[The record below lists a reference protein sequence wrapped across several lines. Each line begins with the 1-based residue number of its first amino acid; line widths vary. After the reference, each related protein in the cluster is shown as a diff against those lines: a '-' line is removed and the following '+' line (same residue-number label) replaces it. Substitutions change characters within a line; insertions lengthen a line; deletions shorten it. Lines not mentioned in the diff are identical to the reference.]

1 MWYVLQEDSVTLS
14 QHTDALEPVGQPWSN
29 PRPTG
34 LNGSRPLLGAG
45 LGLVV
50 GGLVLLL
57 VFAALVL
64 GRLGHGDLGGGAAT
78 GRGHGGGRGAGLR
91 LGGEHLGDDLVGG
104 LLLRVH
110 GLLDVGGVEVH
121 VLLAG
126 EGHEGVHDLVGDGAQ
141 HEAVVLQALVA
152 GEVQRLADDDAH
164 AVAGGGNGLADRL
177 GQVGADHGHGH
188 HGGTGGQGDTGY
200 PGLTAVEAP
209 VGAARALGVDAE
221 QLPRAQAVDA
231 GLERRLGSLA
241 AGTVHGDGAH
251 GLHEVL
257 HRPALDALAGEVV
270 GLADEG
276 DLAIHQQRQ
285 EEGVDDRQ
293 VVGGQDRRALGG
305 NVLLA
310 ADPGLIEHL
319 QGRADCCLDGS
330 VSHAGPPVNCWLG
343 GHHTVLHH
351 RRRTAPEPAVPLG
364 YGDDS
369 RVLPTLL
376 APTSRLVKTMRVTAI
391 L

>member
-1 MWYVLQEDSVTLS
+1 MVHVTGRFRNFIAAHRHSGTGWSAVS
-14 QHTDALEPVGQPWSN
+14 QSSPGRDQPCPS
-29 PRPTG
+29 
-34 LNGSRPLLGAG
+34 LLGAG

-57 VFAALVL
+57 VLAALVL

-78 GRGHGGGRGAGLR
+78 RCGHGGGGGTGLR
-91 LGGEHLGDDLVGG
+91 LDGEHLGDDLVGG

-110 GLLDVGGVEVH
+110 GLLDVGGIEVH

-164 AVAGGGNGLADRL
+164 TVAGGGDGLADRL
-177 GQVGADHGHGH
+177 GQVGADHRHGH
-188 HGGTGGQGDTGY
+188 HGGSGGQGDAGHA
-200 PGLTAVEAP
+200 GLAAVEAP

-221 QLPRAQAVDA
+221 ELPRAQAVDA
-231 GLERRLGSLA
+231 GLERRLGGLA

-276 DLAIHQQRQ
+276 DLAVHQQRQ

-310 ADPGLIEHL
+310 ADPGLVEHL

-351 RRRTAPEPAVPLG
+351 RRRTAPEPAGAARVWG
-364 YGDDS
+364 DS

-376 APTSRLVKTMRVTAI
+376 APTSRLPARMHVTAI